1 MVAPIHGKQQVALAD
16 FEALIAPPENRERAL
31 EFISGEI
38 AEAPSYPLASAL
50 AAQIVDTNCTLG
62 GAALP
67 GLSTLAK
74 DIFLP
79 ASPASQS
86 EAETKRDLTA
96 N

>member
-1 MVAPIHGKQQVALAD
+1 MVAPTRGTLQVALAD

-50 AAQIVDTNCTLG
+50 AAQIVDTNGALG

-67 GLSTLAK
+67 SLSVPVK
-74 DIFLP
+74 GIFP
-79 ASPASQS
+79 PTSP
-86 EAETKRDLTA
+86 
-96 N
+96 